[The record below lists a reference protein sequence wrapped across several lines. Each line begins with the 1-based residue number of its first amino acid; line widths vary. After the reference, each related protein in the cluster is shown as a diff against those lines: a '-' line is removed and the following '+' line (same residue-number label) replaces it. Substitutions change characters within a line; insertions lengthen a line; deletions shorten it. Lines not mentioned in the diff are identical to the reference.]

1 MSLIHHALI
10 GKDIYQIIRCELPTE
25 YGDTLKKMPIESY
38 AHAPFGN
45 LYHLFITT
53 ALIKERLIPEYYREY
68 YCYDTLSVE
77 RSLLF
82 R

>member
-1 MSLIHHALI
+1 MSLVHHALI

-38 AHAPFGN
+38 VHAPFRN
-45 LYHLFITT
+45 FITT

-68 YCYDTLSVE
+68 YCQDTLSVE